1 MSGNTNIVLMEGR
14 LTRDPS
20 FSKTKN
26 NKSICKFSLANNR
39 YYYSENQLNN
49 DVSFFNFVSWGSLA
63 ERSALK
69 LHKGSHV
76 FITGEI
82 RENSYISKTGDKKN
96 SIYILALDIKFLDK
110 TLPLNKNVST
120 SKSFS
125 KNIIK
130 DSIEEKLEI
139 NF

>member
-39 YYYSENQLNN
+39 YYYSENKLNN

-63 ERSALK
+63 ERSASR

-96 SIYILALDIKFLDK
+96 SVYILALDIKFLDK
-110 TLPLNKNVST
+110 ANITSTNMLT

-125 KNIIK
+125 KNTINE
-130 DSIEEKLEI
+130 SIEENLEI